1 MANRDPASSSRK
13 AIAKRALEDADQI
26 KIKKSRTVKAKR
38 KETDQNFDH
47 WPQYF
52 HMLFKVYKALNT
64 VLAFVTSRK
73 QLATTF
79 PSIRS
84 SVENITKQPL
94 DMSQVAELK
103 ALLPEIITFA
113 YVPRNQIQV
122 NVSAKFSKD
131 EPDFSAFAKH
141 SSKEPEHVLLLEFAE
156 SWKGASGGTKAS
168 HNEYLVPATRTPAAT
183 KKLVEK
189 RNDRFIKA
197 VNELLAATS
206 SSDDPVF
213 LLKAAARDYIPVDPE
228 HIKNN
233 PSVDETAHMPVPS
246 SEDRAPVHDILA
258 ELQEQHWYKDQIVER
273 RTVEPRE
280 GQTGCLDPLLS
291 SSIQQA
297 LKSSR
302 NIETLY
308 SHQATAINALNSGK
322 DVIVSTSTAS
332 GKSVIYQV
340 PLLRLLEN
348 DPHTTAIFVYP
359 TKALAQDQKSALDNL
374 LRACPG
380 LEHIQ
385 VSTYDGDTPIEQRA
399 GIRAS
404 ASVIFTNFDMIH
416 AAILP
421 HEELWRRQAFLKN
434 LRLFVADELHYY
446 SGTFGS
452 HVAQIMR
459 RLRRVC
465 VAVGNHH
472 ARFVSCSATIA
483 NPLAHM
489 VNIFGL
495 DSSQIQVVTEDGAP
509 TGMKEYLIWRS
520 PYVDEHEPA
529 LGRQSSI
536 AEATALMRFLMKRGI
551 RVILFCK
558 IRKVCELAMKTLRN
572 ELSSEG
578 RYDILERVQA
588 YRGGQSF
595 WYRIAHLVV
604 LIRRSGLGYSAE
616 ERRRIEHDAF
626 TGHLLGIIATNA
638 LELGVDIGTL
648 DAVLMLG
655 FPVTLSS
662 FRQQAGRA
670 GRRKRDSLAV
680 FIAEGL
686 PIDQYYLNNPHEL
699 FDKDTDDLLIDL
711 DNEIILEAHIQCAA
725 HEMPICFEDEK
736 YFGPLL
742 KEICKFKLHRDEDG
756 WYHPDSKCLPSPSKL
771 ISIRGIQEDKY
782 VLVDVTK
789 SDTSAKI
796 LEEIEISRAVFEV
809 YEGGIFIHQGRP
821 FIVQEIHHDTMLV
834 KLVQADV
841 NWITKQRDFTDV
853 NALQTYRIRAIKATP
868 HRAYYGRVEIFCQV
882 FGFYKMRHNV
892 ILDVVDVESS
902 PWIHETVGMWI
913 DVPDLVLQL
922 LRDKFIK
929 PAAAIHSAEHAFLNQ
944 FPLASDIRTECKAEE
959 KEYLKKESRRKR
971 PARLIMYDPVG
982 HGTGVAAKAFEHA
995 SDTLN
1000 KALIAVE
1007 SCRCERG
1014 CVKCIL
1020 SPSCKEGNIVSSKPG
1035 ALAIL
1040 KAILNIEINPDSIPF
1055 ETDERALHGHDS
1067 IISVSPVHTRTA
1079 QSVPIGNDS
1088 ST

>member
-1 MANRDPASSSRK
+1 
-13 AIAKRALEDADQI
+13 
-26 KIKKSRTVKAKR
+26 
-38 KETDQNFDH
+38 
-47 WPQYF
+47 
-52 HMLFKVYKALNT
+52 
-64 VLAFVTSRK
+64 
-73 QLATTF
+73 
-79 PSIRS
+79 
-84 SVENITKQPL
+84 
-94 DMSQVAELK
+94 MSQVAELK

-131 EPDFSAFAKH
+131 EPDFSAFSKH

-206 SSDDPVF
+206 SSDDPVS
-213 LLKAAARDYIPVDPE
+213 LLKAAAHDYIPVDPE

-246 SEDRAPVHDILA
+246 SEDRAPVHVILA
-258 ELQEQHWYKDQIVER
+258 ELQEQRWYKDQIVER
-273 RTVEPRE
+273 RTVEPRD

-297 LKSSR
+297 LQSSR

-348 DPHTTAIFVYP
+348 DPHATAIFVYP
-359 TKALAQDQKSALDNL
+359 TKALAQDQKSALENL

-385 VSTYDGDTPIEQRA
+385 VSTYDGDTPVEQRA

-421 HEELWRRQAFLKN
+421 HEELWRWQAFLKN
-434 LRLFVADELHYY
+434 LGLFVADELHYY

-465 VAVGNHH
+465 VAVGNHQ

-495 DSSQIQVVTEDGAP
+495 DPSQIQVVTEDGAP

-536 AEATALMRFLMKRGI
+536 AEATALMRFLIKRGI

-588 YRGGQSF
+588 YRG
-595 WYRIAHLVV
+595 
-604 LIRRSGLGYSAE
+604 GYSAE

-655 FPVTLSS
+655 FPVTLAS

-742 KEICKFKLHRDEDG
+742 KEICKFKLHRDADG

-868 HRAYYGRVEIFCQV
+868 NRAYYGRVEIFCQV

-922 LRDKFIK
+922 LRDKCIK

-982 HGTGVAAKAFEHA
+982 HGSGVAAKAFEHA

-1000 KALIAVE
+1000 KALVAVE
-1007 SCRCERG
+1007 SCRCECG

-1040 KAILNIEINPDSIPF
+1040 KAILNIEIDPDSIPF

-1079 QSVPIGNDS
+1079 QSVPTGNDS